1 MSFTDDY
8 NLQTPII
15 LSPMAG
21 VCPVSLSVAVANAG
35 GMGSCG
41 ALLMNKDQIA
51 DWVNDM
57 RSNSNG
63 MFQLNTWIPDPEPV
77 RDLKNESIIQD
88 FLSKWGPAV
97 PDLLE
102 DLPKQDFAGQCEAML
117 KANPTVISSI
127 MGLYP
132 PEFVNQMKDRNIK
145 WFATITTVN
154 EAIQAQKAG
163 ADAIVV
169 QGIEAGGHRG
179 SFIAEN
185 AQENSIGLFSLLPA
199 VADAVDIPII
209 AAGGIA
215 AVSYTHLRAHE
226 T

>member
-1 MSFTDDY
+1 
-8 NLQTPII
+8 
-15 LSPMAG
+15 
-21 VCPVSLSVAVANAG
+21 
-35 GMGSCG
+35 
-41 ALLMNKDQIA
+41 MNKGQIA

-77 RDLKNESIIQD
+77 RDLNNESIIQD
-88 FLSKWGPAV
+88 FLSKWGPEV

-132 PEFVNQMKDRNIK
+132 PEFVSQMKDRNIK

-199 VADAVDIPII
+199 VADALDIPII

-215 AVSYTHLRAHE
+215 DGRGMAAALSVSYTHLRAHE

>member
-1 MSFTDDY
+1 
-8 NLQTPII
+8 
-15 LSPMAG
+15 MAG
-21 VCPVSLSVAVANAG
+21 VCPVSLSVAVAKAG

-41 ALLMNKDQIA
+41 ALLMNKGQIA

-77 RDLKNESIIQD
+77 RDLNNESIIQD
-88 FLSKWGPAV
+88 FLSKWGPEV

-102 DLPKQDFAGQCEAML
+102 DLPKQEFAGQCEAML

-132 PEFVNQMKDRNIK
+132 PEFVSQMKDRNIK

-163 ADAIVV
+163 AYD
-169 QGIEAGGHRG
+169 
-179 SFIAEN
+179 
-185 AQENSIGLFSLLPA
+185 
-199 VADAVDIPII
+199 
-209 AAGGIA
+209 
-215 AVSYTHLRAHE
+215 HLKQRFQRYGQKQ
-226 T
+226 